1 MPCLRAMLSHSQ
13 GRVLSRLAEFGEH
26 LDTAWDVPRELSLPG
41 LAESL
46 GLVRSALHQP
56 LSELE
61 KDGFISTR
69 TAHVIGGGSRKRTVV
84 HITKKGRKIIETVS
98 YTHLTLPTKA

>member
-1 MPCLRAMLSHSQ
+1 MLTHSQ
-13 GRVLSRLAEFGEH
+13 ARLLARLAEFGDH
-26 LDTAWDVPRELSLPG
+26 LETAWDVPRELSLPG

-61 KDGFISTR
+61 TQGLISTR

-84 HITKKGRKIIETVS
+84 HISKKGRVLIDK
-98 YTHLTLPTKA
+98 